1 MWSAIRNWFVTF
13 LLKLAFRL
21 GTAHGRRI
29 MYLVSIYYMLVRSGV
44 FPRQELT
51 ILNKQLNLA
60 KDTDSFIFPLRI
72 AKWIWR
78 DICIPELV
86 VRVTDVT
93 KADDSVKDVII
104 DNILAATPKWMK
116 YGSDVEMARDIIA
129 LIKSA

>member
-1 MWSAIRNWFVTF
+1 MWSAIRNWFGTL

-29 MYLVSIYYMLVRSGV
+29 MYLISIYYMLVRTGV
-44 FPRQELT
+44 FPRRELS

-60 KDTDSFIFPLRI
+60 KDTDSFIFPLQL
-72 AKWIWR
+72 AEWIWR
-78 DICIPELV
+78 DVCIPELV

-93 KADDSVKDVII
+93 KVDDSVKDVITN
-104 DNILAATPKWMK
+104 NILTVTPRWMR
-116 YGSDVEMARDIIA
+116 YGSDVEMARDIMS